1 MGIIERDG
9 LLIANI
15 LFVFSWRCGWL
26 LVWVLSFVFAVG
38 SVLGGWG
45 RGGLSL
51 ESRMGLAIE
60 YQEFTKRFV
69 AHVGF

>member
-26 LVWVLSFVFAVG
+26 LVWVSSFVFAVG
-38 SVLGGWG
+38 AVLGGQ
-45 RGGLSL
+45 GLGWLVFGVS
-51 ESRMGLAIE
+51 EGLV
-60 YQEFTKRFV
+60 Y
-69 AHVGF
+69 